1 MMTYNDLV
9 GAGGKYLVINWEDF
23 NDTMLRIYGKN
34 PRKNPYIDT
43 LEALPEICYKDYSI
57 LIDLETNTVIDKNGR
72 PIKENGYYGD
82 KFSDLLSAK
91 VIDSDGKT
99 VLSSGKKYNGK
110 YEYVPTW
117 VPKPEVQLDSDDYFG
132 LDLRNGVIQNPQY

>member
-23 NDTMLRIYGKN
+23 NDTMLRLYGKN
-34 PRKNPYIDT
+34 PRENPYIDT

-117 VPKPEVQLDSDDYFG
+117 VPKPEELLDSDDYFG